1 MLVEL
6 WERGRALLRQQNQKV
21 LSALPEAA
29 ARTAGS
35 EFRRI
40 LQRTEGTFCIKKFN
54 NVIFHPGIG
63 KMQRPD

>member
-29 ARTAGS
+29 ARTAGL

-40 LQRTEGTFCIKKFN
+40 LQRTEGTYCIK
-54 NVIFHPGIG
+54 
-63 KMQRPD
+63 